1 MKGWKSMRIVVR
13 TVLLTAIVLVGWK
26 QLPAQLPRSA
36 TGSIDAAVRK
46 ILAETAAPSASIAV
60 VKNNR
65 LAYVRAYGDARLTPL
80 TPARPEMLYK
90 IGSVSKQFLAGAI
103 LLLVQDGKLSL
114 NNRVSQFFPSLT
126 EASNITICELLSHTS
141 GYPDYYPLDYVAPFM
156 LRPVT
161 PDDIL
166 DRFAKEPLNF
176 APGTEWQYS
185 NTNYAI
191 AAKILEKVSGMPLM
205 AFFRARI
212 FGPLGMHSPIDL
224 DHQNVSRSDAAG
236 YTRFG
241 LGPLHP
247 ATPEASGWLYGAG
260 ELAMTAR
267 DLAVWDVSLLK
278 GTLLN
283 PASLQQM
290 IRTVR
295 LKGGAPT
302 NYGLG
307 VAVTNANGFPKL
319 QHGGAVSGYVSY
331 NVVWLDQGAAI
342 AALTNLDGSRAAHEI
357 GEKAAPLLIAQQED
371 PNAAAE
377 LAQAQ
382 RVFGELQQG
391 IMDRSLLTSDANF
404 YFTAQV
410 LNDARSSLGPLGH
423 PQSFTQAA
431 YGRRGG
437 MTYRAFEIKFASG
450 KILELN
456 TFSTASGKL
465 AEYLIQ

>member
-1 MKGWKSMRIVVR
+1 MRALSR
-13 TVLLTAIVLVGWK
+13 LLAVLLVLVG
-26 QLPAQLPRSA
+26 SA
-36 TGSIDAAVRK
+36 VSTSLGTENSSSLGSRIDAIAQK
-46 ILAETAAPSASIAV
+46 ILTETSTPSASLAV
-60 VKNNR
+60 IKDNQ
-65 LAYVRAYGDARLTPL
+65 LAYVKAYGYARLQPPV
-80 TPARPEMLYK
+80 PANPDMRYK

-114 NNRVSQFFPSLT
+114 DNRVSQFFPSLT
-126 EASNITICELLSHTS
+126 EASNITIRELLSHTS

-191 AAKILEKVSGMPLM
+191 AAKILEKVSGMSLM

-224 DHQNVSRSDAAG
+224 DHQNVSRSGAAG

-278 GTLLN
+278 GALLN
-283 PASLQQM
+283 PASLLQM
-290 IRTVR
+290 IKTVR
-295 LKGGAPT
+295 LKDGAPT
-302 NYGLG
+302 NYALG
-307 VAVTNANGFPKL
+307 VAVTNANGLPKL

-342 AALTNLDGSRAAHEI
+342 AVLTNLDGSRAAHEI
-357 GEKAAPLLIAQQED
+357 GEKAAPLLIAHQED
-371 PNAAAE
+371 PNATAE

-391 IMDRSLLTSDANF
+391 AIDRSLLTSD
-404 YFTAQV
+404 
-410 LNDARSSLGPLGH
+410 
-423 PQSFTQAA
+423 
-431 YGRRGG
+431 
-437 MTYRAFEIKFASG
+437 
-450 KILELN
+450 
-456 TFSTASGKL
+456 
-465 AEYLIQ
+465 